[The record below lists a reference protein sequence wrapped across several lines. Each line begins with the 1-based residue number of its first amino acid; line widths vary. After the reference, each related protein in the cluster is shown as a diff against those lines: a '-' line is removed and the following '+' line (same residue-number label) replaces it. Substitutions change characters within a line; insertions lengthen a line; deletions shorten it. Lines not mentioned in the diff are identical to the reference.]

1 MPPIEYSFLFLQI
14 GPYGLICQR
23 KAVAKYIR
31 VFPLTASMH
40 GNTKNYNS
48 KNYNSKNYNS
58 KNYNSKNYNFK
69 NYSSK
74 NYNSKN
80 YNSKNYNSC
89 RYQTRSWILP
99 RTSYPISLRYK
110 FTATR

>member
-1 MPPIEYSFLFLQI
+1 MNI
-14 GPYGLICQR
+14 ICQR

-40 GNTKNYNS
+40 GNT
-48 KNYNSKNYNS
+48 